1 MSVIGLDVRRGGDGP
16 AGGTGPDRAGGT
28 WAVVTIERPE
38 RRNALD
44 TAACR
49 ELATALGDAE
59 ERGARAVVLAG
70 ADGNF
75 CAGADLGTVRDDDFH
90 PALRRVL
97 MGLVETP
104 MVCIA
109 AVEGAALGA
118 GVQLAVACDLRVARP
133 DARFGVPAGRLGL
146 AVDHWTVQRC
156 ALLAGQ
162 GSARAMLLGGQE
174 IDGDTALRTGFV
186 QRPGGPAEAA
196 AWAQEIAALAP
207 LTLAAHKLALNRLVD
222 EPDVPEVV
230 EARRRAW
237 ASRDLEE
244 GIAAFRERRPPRFE
258 GR

>member
-1 MSVIGLDVRRGGDGP
+1 MTSRMTSIRLDVGQN
-16 AGGTGPDRAGGT
+16 RAT
-28 WAVVTIERPE
+28 VTIERPE

-49 ELATALGDAE
+49 DLASALADAE
-59 ERGARAVVLAG
+59 GAGARALVLAG
-70 ADGNF
+70 AGGNF

-97 MGLVETP
+97 RGLVDTP
-104 MVCIA
+104 LVCIA

-118 GVQLAVACDLRVARP
+118 GVQLAVACDLRVAAP

-162 GSARAMLLGGQE
+162 GPARAMLLGGQE
-174 IDGDTALRTGFV
+174 VDGETAVRTGFA
-186 QRPGGPAEAA
+186 QRQGGRAEAE
-196 AWAQEIAALAP
+196 AWAEEISALAP
-207 LTLAAHKLALNRLVD
+207 LTLAAHKLALNRLVP
-222 EPDVPEVV
+222 EPDDREVV

-237 ASRDLEE
+237 DSRDLEE

>member
-1 MSVIGLDVRRGGDGP
+1 MIRLDLHGGGAHGGEDRGG
-16 AGGTGPDRAGGT
+16 

-44 TAACR
+44 TRACTML
-49 ELATALGDAE
+49 EEALGSAE
-59 ERGARAVVLAG
+59 AGGARVLVLTG
-70 ADGNF
+70 SEGNF

-97 MGLVETP
+97 RGLVDTP

-118 GVQLAVACDLRVARP
+118 GVQLAVACDLRVVAP

-156 ALLAGQ
+156 ALLAGH
-162 GSARAMLLGGQE
+162 GPARAMLLGGQE
-174 IDGDTALRTGFV
+174 IDGEAALRIGFA
-186 QRPGGPAEAA
+186 QRPGGLAGAT
-196 AWAQEIAALAP
+196 AWAGEISALAP
-207 LTLAAHKLALNRLVD
+207 LTLAAHKLALNRLAA
-222 EPDVPEVV
+222 EPSDPEVDA
-230 EARRRAW
+230 ARARAW
-237 ASRDLEE
+237 ASEDLSE
-244 GIAAFRERRPPRFE
+244 GMAAFAERRPPQFR